1 MEQPGKEDTRVWLPL
16 QGPYVMCFH
25 LRFLGVSAGLFIQL
39 IFQLMQSLCLRYIV
53 DNLEN
58 NGSTQEGYLWG
69 MGFVLSTLFF
79 FISTHATFFYALSG
93 GQDLRI
99 ATIGVLYRK
108 SLSISK

>member
-1 MEQPGKEDTRVWLPL
+1 
-16 QGPYVMCFH
+16 MCCH
-25 LRFLGVSAGLFIQL
+25 HRFLGISVGPFIQL
-39 IFQLMQSLCLRYIV
+39 VFQLMQSICLRYIV

-58 NGSTQEGYLWG
+58 NGSTHEGYLWG
-69 MGFVLSTLFF
+69 MGFVLLTLFF

>member
-1 MEQPGKEDTRVWLPL
+1 
-16 QGPYVMCFH
+16 MCFH
-25 LRFLGVSAGLFIQL
+25 QRFFGVSLGLFIQL
-39 IFQLMQSLCLRYIV
+39 IFQLMQSICLRYIV

-58 NGSTQEGYLWG
+58 NGSTHEGYLWG

-79 FISTHATFFYALSG
+79 FISTHAILFYALNG